1 MPFDNVKRLMDRG
14 RAFLAGAE
22 EESPRPTP
30 RETPKRGSDQREGES
45 AKAYEL
51 RKAMEATEGGDT
63 RRDRSRY

>member
-1 MPFDNVKRLMDRG
+1 MTGFEKVRRMLG
-14 RAFLAGAE
+14 LADDEPQPAP
-22 EESPRPTP
+22 SP
-30 RETPKRGSDQREGES
+30 TPKRGSDQREGES